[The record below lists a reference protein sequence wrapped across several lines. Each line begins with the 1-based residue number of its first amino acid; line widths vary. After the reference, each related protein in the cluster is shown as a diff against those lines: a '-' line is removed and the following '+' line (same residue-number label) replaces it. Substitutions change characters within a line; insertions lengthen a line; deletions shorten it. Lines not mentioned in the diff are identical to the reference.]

1 MNNKLGQ
8 FFTPAWAAEYLW
20 DAHFGHLTGSDMVW
34 EPTCG
39 SGILLAAIPAHIPCI
54 GTEIDPLLA
63 QRARIASRRPVIT
76 GSCLEVVLP
85 GITGY
90 CHQLPDVANDCH
102 VLPPITAVF
111 GNPPFSLTL
120 FDQLLQRCAE
130 ILAIGNKAGFI
141 IPAYFLQTSRTV
153 MALGRK
159 WGIHQEIL
167 PRDLF
172 RGLSKPLIFANFIRD
187 SRPQLIGFRLFPELA
202 AIKELSARVQEDLS
216 TRINGTRSVW
226 RETVK
231 AVIQDL
237 GGTAPLSDIY
247 RHMEGRRPTANQF
260 WKEKVRQVCQQS
272 FSRVQEGVY
281 SINNN

>member
-1 MNNKLGQ
+1 MEIKMKNKLGQ

-20 DAHFGHLTGSDMVW
+20 DAHFGHLTKEDMVW

-39 SGILLAAIPAHIPCI
+39 SGILLAAIPGHIPCI
-54 GTEIDPLLA
+54 GTEIDPRLA
-63 QRARIASRRPVIT
+63 QRAQIASGRPVIT
-76 GSCLEVVLP
+76 GSCLEVELP
-85 GITGY
+85 
-90 CHQLPDVANDCH
+90 A
-102 VLPPITAVF
+102 ITAVF
-111 GNPPFSLTL
+111 GNPPFSSRL
-120 FDQLLQRCAE
+120 FQRLMDRCSGLLD
-130 ILAIGNKAGFI
+130 IGQKASFI
-141 IPAYFLQTSRTV
+141 IPAYFFAYARQV
-153 MALGRK
+153 MKMNRH
-159 WGIHQEIL
+159 WTIHQEMIPKDVFPL
-167 PRDLF
+167 
-172 RGLSKPLIFANFIRD
+172 LSKPLIFANFTRD

-231 AVIQDL
+231 AVITDL

-247 RHMEGRRPTANQF
+247 RHIEGRRPTANQF

-281 SINNN
+281 SIN

>member
-8 FFTPAWAAEYLW
+8 FFTGAWAAEYLF
-20 DAHFGHLTGSDMVW
+20 DAHFGHLTSASMLW

-39 SGILLAAIPAHIPCI
+39 PGHMLCAVPSHIPCI
-54 GTEIDPLLA
+54 GTEIDPMLA
-63 QRARIASRRPVIT
+63 QRARIASGRPVIT
-76 GSCLEVVLP
+76 GNCLEVELP
-85 GITGY
+85 R
-90 CHQLPDVANDCH
+90 V
-102 VLPPITAVF
+102 TAVF
-111 GNPPFSLTL
+111 GNPPFNLTL

-130 ILAIGNKAGFI
+130 ILALGNKAGFI

-153 MALGRK
+153 MQLGRK
-159 WGIHQEIL
+159 WCISQEII

-172 RGLSKPLIFANFIRD
+172 HGLSKPLIFGSFTRD
-187 SRPQLIGFRLFPELA
+187 NRPQLIGFRLFPELA

-231 AVIQDL
+231 QVITDL

-247 RHMEGRRPTANQF
+247 RHIEGRRPTANQF

-281 SINNN
+281 SINN